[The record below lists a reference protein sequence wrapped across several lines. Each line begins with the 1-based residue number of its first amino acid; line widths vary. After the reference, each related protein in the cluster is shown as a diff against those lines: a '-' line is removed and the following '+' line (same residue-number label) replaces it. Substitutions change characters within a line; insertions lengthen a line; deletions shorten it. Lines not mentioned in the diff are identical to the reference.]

1 MSARLGACILLGADV
16 SPTEKSLAA
25 FLSGEV
31 SRLLSPDLAAI
42 WNDADARIFN
52 LECPL
57 ADRETPIEKCG
68 AALRAPT
75 AAAAGIAGLRPTA
88 VALSNNHILDQGAA
102 GLAST
107 AEALRGAR
115 IPFFGAGSTAR
126 EADGAF
132 TLLLQNKRVAVYA
145 VCEHEYSVAEG
156 ERPGANGFDAL
167 EIADRLRAIKRDCDY
182 LIVLYHGGREYD
194 PYPSPMLQ
202 KRCRKMAEA
211 GANLVL
217 CQHSHCIGSQE
228 TYRGCPIVYGQGNFL
243 FDMDDE
249 PCFETGLVVQ
259 LLFTDKGVQAE
270 YLPVYRANHGA
281 ALAQGA
287 LRDEIL
293 GGFSARSAEI
303 AVPGFVTERYRAYAA
318 EYREKMLKVFL
329 SGHPALRLLCRLYGR
344 RPTRVYSKAALL
356 AIRNTVACESLNE
369 LVEAGLAE

>member
-1 MSARLGACILLGADV
+1 MSGVTMLIGADV
-16 SPTEKSLAA
+16 VPMPDAYEMLRREPAKL
-25 FLSGEV
+25 LDPP
-31 SRLLSPDLAAI
+31 LLSRWQSADL
-42 WNDADARIFN
+42 RVVN

-57 ADRETPIEKCG
+57 YDGNSPIAKCG
-68 AALRAPT
+68 MHLSAPESCALGFAALGLD
-75 AAAAGIAGLRPTA
+75 AAAMA
-88 VALSNNHILDQGAA
+88 NNHILDHGAA
-102 GLAST
+102 GLSAT
-107 AEALRGAR
+107 LRALSDAG
-115 IPFFGAGSTAR
+115 IPAFGAGENAAA
-126 EADGAF
+126 ADKPLFLSKNG
-132 TLLLQNKRVAVYA
+132 LRIGLYA
-145 VCEHEYSVAEG
+145 VCEHEFSCASPD
-156 ERPGANGFDAL
+156 RPGANELDELAL
-167 EIADRLRAIKRDCDY
+167 SDRIRDIRRDCDR
-182 LIVLYHGGREYD
+182 LVVLYHGGREYY
-194 PYPSPMLQ
+194 PYPSPRLQ
-202 KRCRKMAEA
+202 ARCRKMIAC
-211 GANLVL
+211 GADAVL
-217 CQHSHCIGSQE
+217 CQHSHCIGSCE
-228 TYRGCPIVYGQGNFL
+228 TYLERPIVYGQGNFL
-243 FDMDDE
+243 FDMDDK